1 MSLINLKN
9 IKKDYYITL
18 HKINR
23 DIIGEI
29 DCSCVDSLER
39 VFNDIDTIS
48 LTIPKYISS
57 ANNFNRTE
65 SVIYNEVKNERIL
78 CLNDLEYFVI
88 KDVSEYKEGQN
99 FYKDIKAYSLEKKLS
114 RIDISMEDIGI
125 YLKAKDEELEIIS
138 LDEYMMQETGWSFG
152 HIDESV
158 RYSISETGEKS
169 EKMRWQESVNTS
181 WYDFLVNNIEE
192 QFECVCIF
200 DTLNKKVNLYHFD
213 SFSDDIKICLTY
225 DNYIKSLQQ
234 TKATLGIITRLTL
247 VGSEEMD
254 IIGATP
260 TGYPYI
266 ENYNYFLENGEMSIE
281 LQKAIE
287 TYEKMVAIRQET
299 WKEIVRIKQ
308 EKSKT
313 LTEKKT
319 DLYVVYDEIKA
330 LYSLKEAYNSKEDTV
345 NEAIVIAQITEK
357 NDEKVILEVAVKR
370 LEEDIEN
377 LQASIDEIIIL
388 CKRETATDNNGDLIF
403 NEKLLSE
410 LKEYVYCET
419 YSNDAFLE
427 VEDLINAGK
436 RKLEL
441 SSVPTVSYS
450 IDVVNF
456 LKRIVRI
463 GNRQEWN
470 GDLSLGDIVACY
482 NYDTEEEE
490 LVYLTGFSQN
500 LKDDTLELTLSNK
513 KFKEHGTRTIS
524 DLLGKAERSMKTL
537 TSKRYLWNKQK
548 YNRINL

>member
-1 MSLINLKN
+1 MLIIVKIVQKCNLILTK
-9 IKKDYYITL
+9 
-18 HKINR
+18 
-23 DIIGEI
+23 
-29 DCSCVDSLER
+29 SC
-39 VFNDIDTIS
+39 
-48 LTIPKYISS
+48 K
-57 ANNFNRTE
+57 
-65 SVIYNEVKNERIL
+65 
-78 CLNDLEYFVI
+78 
-88 KDVSEYKEGQN
+88 
-99 FYKDIKAYSLEKKLS
+99 
-114 RIDISMEDIGI
+114 
-125 YLKAKDEELEIIS
+125 
-138 LDEYMMQETGWSFG
+138 
-152 HIDESV
+152 
-158 RYSISETGEKS
+158 
-169 EKMRWQESVNTS
+169 
-181 WYDFLVNNIEE
+181 
-192 QFECVCIF
+192 
-200 DTLNKKVNLYHFD
+200 
-213 SFSDDIKICLTY
+213 
-225 DNYIKSLQQ
+225 
-234 TKATLGIITRLTL
+234 
-247 VGSEEMD
+247 
-254 IIGATP
+254 
-260 TGYPYI
+260 
-266 ENYNYFLENGEMSIE
+266 
-281 LQKAIE
+281 
-287 TYEKMVAIRQET
+287 
-299 WKEIVRIKQ
+299 
-308 EKSKT
+308 
-313 LTEKKT
+313 
-319 DLYVVYDEIKA
+319 
-330 LYSLKEAYNSKEDTV
+330 
-345 NEAIVIAQITEK
+345 
-357 NDEKVILEVAVKR
+357 KVILEVAVKR

-388 CKRETATDNNGDLIF
+388 CKRETATDNNGSLIF